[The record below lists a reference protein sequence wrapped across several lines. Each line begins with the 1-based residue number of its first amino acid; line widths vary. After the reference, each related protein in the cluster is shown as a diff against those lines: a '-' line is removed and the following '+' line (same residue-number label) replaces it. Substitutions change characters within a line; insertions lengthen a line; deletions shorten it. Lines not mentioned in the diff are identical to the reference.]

1 MIEEIFL
8 GNGFAII
15 KNNDEYK
22 IEWPQG
28 PFDQAVSYPITKEL
42 VEKANDTYE
51 VMIYAETARWP
62 SRNTEDEE
70 KKLENIYI

>member
-28 PFDQAVSYPITKEL
+28 PFDQAVSYRITKEL
-42 VEKANDTYE
+42 VEKAFRLSNDTYE

-62 SRNTEDEE
+62 SRNTED
-70 KKLENIYI
+70 